1 LQLLALHCAHE
12 VYVGVPEQLGAAL
25 KTCGGAPRLVEV
37 GSLQQIC
44 ALQSLLCWHCFAQV
58 AAQSPLQQS
67 GAEGESQLADESHCF
82 GHGSAAG
89 FKQRPV
95 ALRLGSSLPT
105 EVQQISPWR
114 LLQSPSAVQ
123 DFGHLLAGVQMPLL

>member
-25 KTCGGAPRLVEV
+25 KMCGGAPKLAEV
-37 GSLQQIC
+37 GNLQQIWWS
-44 ALQSLLCWHCFAQV
+44 QSLLCWHCFVQV
-58 AAQSPLQQS
+58 AAQSPLQHR
-67 GAEGESQLADESHCF
+67 GAVGESQLADESHFF
-82 GHGSAAG
+82 GQGSVVG

-105 EVQQISPWR
+105 EVQQISPCR

-123 DFGHLLAGVQMPLL
+123 DFGHLLAGVQMP